1 MHTSASKQHKNQEN
15 AFTYKH
21 TCGWEQTKIIVRPK
35 LLLIHVH
42 HPNEK
47 KRRKNKHQTIRAAHG
62 DKTKAKKRYTRL
74 HQHIPTQP
82 GNAFTYKQGR
92 HGNKLT

>member
-62 DKTKAKKRYTRL
+62 DKTKARKRYARL

-82 GNAFTYKQGR
+82 VSAFTYKQGR

>member
-1 MHTSASKQHKNQEN
+1 MHIYVYIYRQHVKKKKSEKKTLHTSASKQHKNQEN

-47 KRRKNKHQTIRAAHG
+47 KEEKHNI
-62 DKTKAKKRYTRL
+62 
-74 HQHIPTQP
+74 
-82 GNAFTYKQGR
+82 KQ
-92 HGNKLT
+92 